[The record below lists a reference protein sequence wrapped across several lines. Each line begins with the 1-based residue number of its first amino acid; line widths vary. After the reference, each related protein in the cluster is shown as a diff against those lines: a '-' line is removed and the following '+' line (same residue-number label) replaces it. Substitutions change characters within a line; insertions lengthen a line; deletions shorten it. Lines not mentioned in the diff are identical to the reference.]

1 MHMQIVQLSKFDY
14 RLSNALDT
22 ELQKLRCRV
31 NYHAVRYTDSI
42 NKMGQLLVNRMRNK
56 AKHFVA
62 LHLRYIYKYMHK
74 VMILLSNY

>member
-1 MHMQIVQLSKFDY
+1 MLQVVQLSKFDY

-31 NYHAVRYTDSI
+31 NYHAVRYTESI
-42 NKMGQLLVNRMRNK
+42 NRMGQLLVDRMRNK

-62 LHLRYIYKYMHK
+62 LHLRYTYIQ
-74 VMILLSNY
+74 IFLLSILITF